1 MDHYSNSGSKWS
13 DDEILQ
19 LHKEYK
25 INKLN
30 VKELCKIH
38 KRFLGGIVSRLK
50 VEGLIEYSD
59 HARGY
64 DEFIKSDDYE
74 EMKNIKKQLYD
85 NKKEKK
91 PKESKEPKEKKV
103 RTSVYESNVLISIK
117 QSDYDELREELYDV
131 KEQLSEIKNMIKN
144 LAIYDFND

>member
-1 MDHYSNSGSKWS
+1 MDNYSNSGSKWS

-91 PKESKEPKEKKV
+91 PKEPKEPKEKKV